1 MPKLIT
7 KTGIADCADA
17 PESMPHL
24 ADWLAHPETVAVR
37 LTPDDDY
44 LALLPHLAKLTLIA
58 VNFDDFNDGR
68 GFSVGRRIREAG
80 YSGELRA
87 TGSFIRDQLQYLAR
101 CGFDA
106 FAMAEDIAEES
117 VQSSLNAFS
126 VYYQAAQDDPLPRFN
141 VVR

>member
-1 MPKLIT
+1 MPKLIMKDGT
-7 KTGIADCADA
+7 PDRTTITESIPAFAEWLTNTGQ
-17 PESMPHL
+17 
-24 ADWLAHPETVAVR
+24 TAVSV
-37 LTPDDDY
+37 TPDDDY
-44 LALLPHLAKLTLIA
+44 LALLPYLSKLLLIA
-58 VNFDDFNDGR
+58 VNFEDFNDGR
-68 GFSVGRRIREAG
+68 SFSVGRRIREAG

-87 TGSFIRDQLQYLAR
+87 TGSFIRDQLQYLSR

-117 VQSSLNAFS
+117 VQSSLNTFS